1 MQNPFTL
8 TFGKSP
14 LEPVERPVQ
23 TNEIV
28 DAFTAESVNQ
38 QMFIITGVRGS
49 GKTVMMTEISQ
60 KLREN
65 DQWIV
70 IELNPA
76 TDLLKGLLSKLNSN
90 KVCAGIIKS
99 AKIDLSFFGFG
110 VAIEGMLP
118 ITDEETAIIAILEKM
133 KKNGK
138 RLLITIDEVT
148 NNEFMQVFAGS
159 FQIFVRQ
166 DLPVFLLATGLYEN
180 IDELQNEKNLTF
192 LYRAPKIQLKPL
204 NNRAIMN
211 KYKTIFKIESEQAAK
226 MAELTKGYP
235 FAFQVLGYLTWNHEG
250 DYEAVIDEYEQ
261 YLSEFVYDKI
271 WSELSQ
277 KDRIVARGIAEVDG
291 GKIKDIRERLGMET
305 NEFNPYRKR
314 LIKKGIL
321 SGEMRGYVYFTL
333 PLFDEYVIENSQEL
347 IQGQI
352 YEVVDKYNNRYHI
365 TYTLCSGLNSLQ
377 FYVTEIFVL
386 ILFLSHIL
394 KTTDRIY

>member
-1 MQNPFTL
+1 
-8 TFGKSP
+8 
-14 LEPVERPVQ
+14 
-23 TNEIV
+23 
-28 DAFTAESVNQ
+28 
-38 QMFIITGVRGS
+38 MFIITGVRGS

-90 KVCAGIIKS
+90 KVFAGIIKS

-110 VAIEGMLP
+110 VAIEGMSP

-148 NNEFMQVFAGS
+148 NNEFMQVLAGS

-192 LYRAPKIQLKPL
+192 LYRAP
-204 NNRAIMN
+204 
-211 KYKTIFKIESEQAAK
+211 K

-333 PLFDEYVIENSQEL
+333 PLFDEYVIENS
-347 IQGQI
+347 
-352 YEVVDKYNNRYHI
+352 
-365 TYTLCSGLNSLQ
+365 
-377 FYVTEIFVL
+377 
-386 ILFLSHIL
+386 
-394 KTTDRIY
+394 